1 MEMTDAENKPVLIE
15 EQPASVEQKEKL
27 KLPKKKKKRRWLRRL
42 IALAVVVSLVGAVVI
57 HFRKQQSGQVSSNYL
72 VATAAKQDLT
82 VSVTGTATL
91 MPADSYQ
98 VTTLVSGE
106 VLDAPF
112 EEGDLVQKGDL
123 LFSLDGS
130 DAQNSASSAAIG
142 VQQAQLAYQ
151 QAKEAMYPTAPI
163 SGTINELYVKN
174 GDSVTAGSQLAKII
188 TSNDFYVDFQF
199 SSYDAANFYIGQSA
213 TIYIGSFADTI
224 PGTIVAMSDSSAVSS
239 TGYHLRTVRIKAQNP
254 GMITDEYTATATVA
268 GISCYS
274 SASISLGG
282 AAVIYATGSGTVTDL
297 NVMAGDT
304 VTKGKTLCTISSEAI
319 RAQLQNAQLAV
330 QSSQL
335 TSSTAQNN
343 MDNYSIKSPISGT
356 VIEKNYKTGDTVKGM
371 DSGTLAVV
379 YDLSYLKLEVNVD
392 ELDIS
397 KVAVGQDVE
406 ITANALDGQTFHGTV
421 DKVSINGSTAN
432 GVTTYP
438 VTVVIKDFG
447 ALLPGMNVSVKI
459 LGETAKD
466 VLCIPL
472 DAVSRGNVVLVPQEG
487 AMNADNTGVVNPK
500 LVEEKTITLGRND
513 SDSIEVTSGLKEG
526 DIVLVE
532 NQASN
537 AMAALM
543 GG

>member
-1 MEMTDAENKPVLIE
+1 MEMTNTENKPALTE
-15 EQPASVEQKEKL
+15 ELPASVEQKEKR
-27 KLPKKKKKRRWLRRL
+27 KLPQKKKKRRWLRRL
-42 IALAVVVSLVGAVVI
+42 IVLAVVVSLVGAVVI
-57 HFRKQQSGQVSSNYL
+57 HFKNQQSGQVSSNYL

-112 EEGDLVQKGDL
+112 AEGDLVQKGDL

-142 VQQAQLAYQ
+142 VEQAQLAYQ
-151 QAKEAMYPTAPI
+151 QAKEAMYPTAAI
-163 SGTINELYVKN
+163 SGIINELYVKN

-188 TSNDFYVDFQF
+188 TSNDLYVDFQF

-224 PGTIVAMSDSSAVSS
+224 TGTIAAMSDSSTVSS

-268 GISCYS
+268 GISCYG

-282 AAVIYATGSGTVTDL
+282 ATVVYATGSGTVTDL

-319 RAQLQNAQLAV
+319 RAQLQNAQLSV

-335 TSSTAQNN
+335 SSSTAQNN
-343 MDNYSIKSPISGT
+343 MDNYNIKSPISGT

-459 LGETAKD
+459 LGETVKD

-513 SDSIEVTSGLKEG
+513 SDNIEVTSGLKEG
-526 DIVLVE
+526 DIVLIE

>member
-1 MEMTDAENKPVLIE
+1 MEMTNTENKPALTE
-15 EQPASVEQKEKL
+15 ELPASVEQKEKR

-57 HFRKQQSGQVSSNYL
+57 HFKNQQSGQVSSNYL

-112 EEGDLVQKGDL
+112 AEGDLVQKGDL

-142 VQQAQLAYQ
+142 VEQAQLAYQ
-151 QAKEAMYPTAPI
+151 QAKEAMYPTAAI
-163 SGTINELYVKN
+163 SGIINELYVKN

-188 TSNDFYVDFQF
+188 TSNDLYVDFQF

-213 TIYIGSFADTI
+213 TIYIGNFADTI
-224 PGTIVAMSDSSAVSS
+224 TGTIAAMSDSSTVSS

-268 GISCYS
+268 GISCYG

-282 AAVIYATGSGTVTDL
+282 AAVVYATGSGTVTDL

-319 RAQLQNAQLAV
+319 RAQLQNAQLSV

-335 TSSTAQNN
+335 SSSTAQNN
-343 MDNYSIKSPISGT
+343 MDNYNIKSPISGT

-459 LGETAKD
+459 LGETVKD

-513 SDSIEVTSGLKEG
+513 SDNIEVTSGLKEG
-526 DIVLVE
+526 DIVLIE
-532 NQASN
+532 NQASD